1 MSEQTI
7 YDEMLGELVWNQ
19 DDECWTSQVQF
30 TLEHIVNITIDPED
44 VETGSIIL
52 MARKS
57 FSQLQQNEDNIR
69 HLISEQMLGDYNENW
84 NDGEKIDIQD
94 FIDSI
99 KLEDIVFNAN
109 GNIQLFYND
118 GYLFA
123 GHGIMVTIDDKGSY
137 QEAILFG

>member
-7 YDEMLGELVWNQ
+7 YDEILGELVWNQ

-123 GHGIMVTIDDKGSY
+123 GHGIMVTIDDTGSY

>member
-1 MSEQTI
+1 MTEQTI
-7 YDEMLGELVWNQ
+7 YDDILGELVWNN
-19 DDECWTSQVQF
+19 DDECWSSQVQF

-44 VETGSIIL
+44 VETGSVIM
-52 MARKS
+52 MARES
-57 FSQLQQNEDNIR
+57 FSRLQQEEVNIR
-69 HLISEQMLGDYNENW
+69 RLISEQMLGAYNDNW
-84 NDGEKIDIQD
+84 SNGEIIEAQD

-99 KLEDIVFNAN
+99 KLEDIAFDAT

-123 GHGIMVTIDDKGSY
+123 GHGIMVTIDDKGNY

>member
-1 MSEQTI
+1 MTEQTI
-7 YDEMLGELVWNQ
+7 YDEILGELVWNH
-19 DDECWTSQVQF
+19 DDECWSSQVQF

-44 VETGSIIL
+44 VETGSVIM
-52 MARKS
+52 MARES
-57 FSQLQQNEDNIR
+57 FSRLQQEEVNIR
-69 HLISEQMLGDYNENW
+69 RLISEQMLGDYNDSW
-84 NDGEKIDIQD
+84 NDNENIDVQD

-99 KLEDIVFNAN
+99 KLEDIAFDAT

-123 GHGIMVTIDDKGSY
+123 GHGIMVTIDDKGNY